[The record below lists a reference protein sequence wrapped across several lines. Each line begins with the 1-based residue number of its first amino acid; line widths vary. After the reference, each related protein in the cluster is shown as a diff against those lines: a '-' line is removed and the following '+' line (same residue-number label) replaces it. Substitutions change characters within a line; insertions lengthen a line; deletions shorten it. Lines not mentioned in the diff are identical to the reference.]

1 MTFLL
6 ARRGFLGVLS
16 GLIAAPLVARAGVL
30 DLVRAPALALNT
42 EGILAPKFAPQAI
55 ETTLSASGDLNYSYW
70 VSFCG
75 TLRRMTAA
83 EIIDAPPGVV
93 QPWLSGVNG
102 DLRPMIERER
112 GALQLPDGTFA
123 ARWDRRTPEDAPLVS
138 PRDFERI
145 ALQTERRELMRQI
158 DLEKS
163 RIAAGLER
171 RRLAEEYKQTMLVRF
186 PNAPRKGV

>member
-1 MTFLL
+1 MTFPLL

-16 GLIAAPLVARAGVL
+16 GLIAAPLVARAASL
-30 DLVRAPALALNT
+30 ELVRAPGLVLNDA
-42 EGILAPKFAPQAI
+42 GILAPKFAPAFI

-70 VSFCG
+70 VSFLG
-75 TLRRMTAA
+75 SLRRMTAA

-93 QPWLSGVNG
+93 QPWLSGING

-123 ARWDRRTPEDAPLVS
+123 ARWDVRTPKDAPLVS
-138 PRDFERI
+138 PRDFELI
-145 ALQTERRELMRQI
+145 ALQTERRELLRQI
-158 DLEKS
+158 DHEKS

-171 RRLAEEYKQTMLVRF
+171 RRLAEEHRQTMLVRF
-186 PNAPRKGV
+186 PNAPR